1 MKKLLLLCSIL
12 TSFFASEAQTTK
24 SHSKKSKKPVISK
37 EAIVQA
43 RLDSLET
50 ARQLRI
56 DSMVITQFRIDSV
69 RKLND
74 SLTYVKSEQ
83 ERMAWKESKARE
95 IDSINKEH
103 AKALS
108 KEHEQSVTIQRQRE
122 KISKTAKLNDYQSQQ
137 VNYINQVFFGKS
149 QTIKDDAA
157 ITEDQKKLQLAKLNE
172 ERINRLK
179 TVIGKSKEKKFEKSR
194 RENPNSND
202 SEVQWINEVDGVAKN

>member
-1 MKKLLLLCSIL
+1 MKKLLVLCSIL
-12 TSFFASEAQTTK
+12 TSFLASEAQTTK
-24 SHSKKSKKPVISK
+24 SHSKKSKKPVISR

-50 ARQLRI
+50 ARQSRI
-56 DSMVITQFRIDSV
+56 DSMVITQFRTDSV

-74 SLTYVKSEQ
+74 SLAYVKSQQ
-83 ERMAWKESKARE
+83 ERMAWKENKNKE
-95 IDSINKEH
+95 IDSLNKEH

-108 KEHEQSVTIQRQRE
+108 KEHQQSLAIERQRE
-122 KISKTAKLNDYQSQQ
+122 KINRTANLNDYQSQQ

-149 QTIKDDAA
+149 QTIKDDPA
-157 ITEDQKKLQLAKLNE
+157 ITEDQKKQQLAKLNE
-172 ERINRLK
+172 ERIGRLK

-194 RENPNSND
+194 KSNPSTND